1 MILREVG
8 LRMSDPVTFR
18 AVADAPEVQPDLTTD
33 EESARL
39 ELNALIRDGAAS
51 RMLGFLEKTL
61 NLQASAEGRSGP
73 GNYLFSSDSPR
84 PTFDRRPRS
93 GDAL

>member
-18 AVADAPEVQPDLTTD
+18 AVADAPEVPPDLTTD

-39 ELNALIRDGAAS
+39 ELNALIRDGGAA
-51 RMLGFLEKTL
+51 
-61 NLQASAEGRSGP
+61 NRSGRTQ
-73 GNYLFSSDSPR
+73 FSV
-84 PTFDRRPRS
+84 
-93 GDAL
+93 